1 MKDELSGKV
10 VLVHPGLEN
19 DPVNRQNHIGVI
31 SHADTMQDDVFVDF
45 GGMQGLY
52 SSDALLVFRDNEEIH
67 QQLADMAY
75 ETPFA
80 ELKALTQIDLFLRYG
95 GENREKMAMEIAKA
109 NPVIQRFCLESLN
122 DQLYKD
128 LSKNYGRE

>member
-1 MKDELSGKV
+1 MTDDLSGKV
-10 VLVHPGLEN
+10 VLVHPGLAH

-31 SHADTMQDDVFVDF
+31 SHVDTVQDDVFVDF
-45 GGMQGLY
+45 EGVQGLY
-52 SSDALLVFRDNEEIH
+52 ASDALLVFRDDEEIH
-67 QQLADMAY
+67 QHLADIAY
-75 ETPFA
+75 ETPFN

-109 NPVIQRFCLESLN
+109 NPVIHRFCLESLN